1 MSASTSKT
9 KNKRQRDEMVNETI
23 ALTAADLSRLKSEAY
38 NEGFNEAYE
47 EGYDA
52 GFSEGYEEGYDYG
65 CQEKQNRMT
74 IID

>member
-1 MSASTSKT
+1 MSVTTEK
-9 KNKRQRDEMVNETI
+9 KKLQRNEMVNETI
-23 ALTAADLSRLKSEAY
+23 TLTAADLCRLKSAAY
-38 NEGFNEAYE
+38 NEGFNEAYQ

-65 CQEKQNRMT
+65 CQEIQNRMT